1 MKENRGR
8 LTQSHH
14 TTHVQVSP
22 FLEKAK
28 SPRMALWL
36 KSMDFYIFYFGL
48 WLCRLCSAFW
58 TTSTLVSFPLL
69 SLDCYFPVSFV
80 VFLLFFHHRLSVFSP
95 LAHSLYSV
103 ILHLSAG
110 PRLGVLGLE
119 LACGIQILARPTA
132 CWITVG
138 KPLRLLL
145 WVSLSESG
153 PANRVV
159 VGLNETMLA
168 KHSKQ
173 FWAHSKCSLI
183 NGGYHCVFRTSILP
197 HAHINHGTSFF
208 VLSFFRPHIHY
219 ISL

>member
-1 MKENRGR
+1 MVKVHGPLNLLFRY
-8 LTQSHH
+8 LILLALFC
-14 TTHVQVSP
+14 
-22 FLEKAK
+22 FLNHLY
-28 SPRMALWL
+28 PC
-36 KSMDFYIFYFGL
+36 F
-48 WLCRLCSAFW
+48 
-58 TTSTLVSFPLL
+58 FPLL

-80 VFLLFFHHRLSVFSP
+80 VFLLFFHHRVSVFSP
-95 LAHSLYSV
+95 LAHSLLDSV

-110 PRLGVLGLE
+110 PRLGVLGLQ
-119 LACGIQILARPTA
+119 LAHGIQILARPTA

-138 KPLRLLL
+138 KPLRLSL

-159 VGLNETMLA
+159 MGLNETMLA

-173 FWAHSKCSLI
+173 CWAHSKCSLI